1 MSKLVYLGM
10 SMIELSKIAMYQ
22 LWYDH
27 VRPKYGQKE
36 KLHYMDAN
44 RFTVYTKTEDIY
56 KEIAEDVKTRFE
68 TLNYKLVE
76 HSLKEK
82 IEK

>member
-10 SMIELSKIAMYQ
+10 SMTELSKITMYQ

-27 VRPKYGQKE
+27 VRSKYGQKE
-36 KLHYMDAN
+36 KLNYTDAN

-56 KEIAEDVKTRFE
+56 KDIAEDVKTRFE
-68 TLNYKLVE
+68 TL
-76 HSLKEK
+76 SLNQQS
-82 IEK
+82 IV